1 MRENVSL
8 IRIDKQTHKHL
19 NKLAK
24 ELGINI
30 TTLASVLLDE
40 KIDDI
45 KKEGVLTIAIKKG

>member
-45 KKEGVLTIAIKKG
+45 KDRKSVV